1 MKVLSRDF
9 TMREKI
15 LLLALAVLIIGIG
28 YYKFIDEPVRSTI
41 ANAKA
46 EEANLQVELE
56 AVQAKVAAL
65 KKMEFQLENMTSSDK
80 DYMPSYNNRKAEIKQ
95 LNDILQNA
103 QSYSVTF
110 DSITREGNQIRRNF
124 TLQFTTNRYTSAESI
139 LDRLDDGP
147 YRCKLNEVLCTPERG
162 NVHNGEISVSA
173 VATFYETV
181 VGCTDEAGLPAETSE
196 AGNAE

>member
-95 LNDILQNA
+95 LNDILQSA

-139 LDRLDDGP
+139 LDRLEDGP
-147 YRCKLNEVLCTPERG
+147 YRCKLTEVLCTSESG

-196 AGNAE
+196 ADAE

>member
-9 TMREKI
+9 TMREKR

-147 YRCKLNEVLCTPERG
+147 YRCKLNEVLCTSESG

>member
-46 EEANLQVELE
+46 EEANLQMELT
-56 AVQAKVAAL
+56 AVQTKVAAL

-147 YRCKLNEVLCTPERG
+147 YRCKLNEVLCTSESG

-196 AGNAE
+196 AENAE

>member
-80 DYMPSYNNRKAEIKQ
+80 DYMPSYNNRMAEIKQ

-147 YRCKLNEVLCTPERG
+147 YRCKLNEVLCTSESG

>member
-139 LDRLDDGP
+139 LDRLEDGP
-147 YRCKLNEVLCTPERG
+147 YRCKLTEVLCTSESG
-162 NVHNGEISVSA
+162 NVYNGEISVSA